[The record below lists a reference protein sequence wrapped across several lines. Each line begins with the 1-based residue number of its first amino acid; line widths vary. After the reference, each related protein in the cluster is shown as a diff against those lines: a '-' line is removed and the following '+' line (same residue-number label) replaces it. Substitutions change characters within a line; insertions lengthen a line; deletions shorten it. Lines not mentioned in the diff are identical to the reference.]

1 MTNPEPVSTVNLDQ
15 YGNEA
20 LPWSAVVERLEAEI
34 PAGKDLF
41 TVLGT
46 VLPDGRPHAA
56 PVGAVWIDGA
66 WYVVLGPASRKA
78 RNLADNP
85 ACTLT
90 ARLEGIDVVFTGR
103 VERVTGAD
111 DARTHSRG
119 LPAIRLACGG
129 GRRRVHGAVLRAE
142 WRAAALVRPPDCLR
156 AGRRGWNH
164 PVVERRSEM
173 DVCLK
178 ARGRRV

>member
-111 DARTHSRG
+111 ELER
-119 LPAIRLACGG
+119 I
-129 GRRRVHGAVLRAE
+129 AE
-142 WRAAALVRPPDCLR
+142 VY
-156 AGRRGWNH
+156 
-164 PVVERRSEM
+164 RRSGWPAEV
-173 DVCLK
+173 DGDAFTAPFFAPSGGPPPWYVHRIVCEQAVGVGTIPSLNGAAK
-178 ARGRRV
+178 WTFA